1 MSDKATLVGII
12 GALVIIVV
20 ANILEGGSPM
30 HLVLLPPML
39 LVFGG
44 TTFATL
50 ASGTM
55 GDAKAA
61 VSAMKNAVLGGPAA
75 SAEVVPAVV
84 SLAEKARREGL
95 LALEDQV
102 KELQD
107 PFLAKGI
114 TLAIDG
120 TDPEE
125 VREILEAEVH
135 AKKKSDK
142 QSAKF
147 FADAGAYAPT
157 IGIVGTVMSL
167 VHVLGNLDKP
177 DELGH
182 MIAAAF
188 IATLWGVLSAN
199 AIFLPISSKLKRISE
214 LEATQMEIV
223 IEGIASIQAGANPR
237 IIAQKL
243 TSLLP
248 ASQRPAEEAA

>member
-1 MSDKATLVGII
+1 MKDAATVVGMI
-12 GALVIIVV
+12 GAFVIIIV
-20 ANILEGGSPM
+20 ANILEGGTPS
-30 HLVLLPPML
+30 HLILLPPML

-44 TTFATL
+44 TLFATL

-55 GDAKAA
+55 TDAKSALVAAKAA
-61 VSAMKNAVLGGPAA
+61 FVGGPKPAG
-75 SAEVVPAVV
+75 EVVPAVV

-102 KELQD
+102 KELDD
-107 PFLAKGI
+107 PFLAKGV
-114 TLAIDG
+114 TMAIDG

-135 AKKKSDK
+135 AKKKADK

-167 VHVLGNLDKP
+167 VHVLGNLANP

-188 IATLWGVLSAN
+188 LATLWGVLSAN
-199 AIFLPISSKLKRISE
+199 VMWLPIASKLKRISE

-223 IEGIASIQAGANPR
+223 IEGVAAIQAGSNPR

-248 ASQRPAEEAA
+248 AGQQPAQEAA

>member
-1 MSDKATLVGII
+1 MKDFATSIGIVGALGII
-12 GALVIIVV
+12 VLS
-20 ANILEGGSPM
+20 NILEGGTPS
-30 HLVLLPPML
+30 HLILLPPML

-44 TTFATL
+44 TIFATL
-50 ASGTM
+50 ASGTL

-61 VSAMKNAVLGGPAA
+61 VVAAKSAFVGGPK
-75 SAEVVPAVV
+75 SAGDVVPAVV

-95 LALEDQV
+95 LSLEDQI
-102 KELQD
+102 KELD
-107 PFLAKGI
+107 DEFLVKGV
-114 TLAIDG
+114 TMAIDG

-125 VREILEAEVH
+125 VREILEAEMY
-135 AKKKSDK
+135 AKKKADK

-188 IATLWGVLSAN
+188 LATLWGVLSAN
-199 AIFLPISSKLKRISE
+199 VMWLPISSKLKRISE
-214 LEATQMEIV
+214 LEASQMEIV
-223 IEGIASIQAGANPR
+223 IEGVAAIQAGANPR
-237 IIAQKL
+237 LIAQKL

-248 ASQRPAEEAA
+248 AGQQPTEAAA